1 MVYHILSDL
10 HVVGPDP
17 WGQTCILKP
26 NPWKALLTKPK
37 SWDTVRVKD
46 CENYLA
52 Y

>member
-1 MVYHILSDL
+1 MFTIFFLISTS
-10 HVVGPDP
+10 